1 MLTLEAQGF
10 SELAQRFRDMRA
22 RAGDLSPAWEEFLNW
37 WGDTNVEHF
46 ASRGRRWRTPWK
58 PLAPSTVASKRREGL
73 LAEPM
78 VASTRLRGELT
89 GRPLGM
95 ERVGAS
101 DVEAGTDLPYAI
113 HHQLGAPRAHLP
125 ARPLINAVAVAAE
138 GAAGS
143 AVLSWIVDGQAN
155 TGGGLRLER

>member
-1 MLTLEAQGF
+1 MLTLEAAGL

-22 RAGDLSPAWEEFLNW
+22 RAGDLSPAWGEFLNW
-37 WGDTNVEHF
+37 WADTNVEHF
-46 ASRGRRWRTPWK
+46 ASRGRRWRSNWK

-73 LAEPM
+73 LAEPL
-78 VASTRLRGELT
+78 VASTALRGELT

-95 ERVGAS
+95 ERIEAS
-101 DVEAGTDLPYAI
+101 SVEAGTDIAYARF
-113 HHQLGAPRAHLP
+113 HQFGTRRMP
-125 ARPLINAVAVAAE
+125 ARRLINATAVAAE

-143 AVLSWIVDGQAN
+143 AVLTWIVDGQPN